1 MVLEETITV
10 FIKTEN
16 YIYFLLTCIAQIKDS
31 YLHSK
36 WNFMKSYLSASY
48 FLGVSFFLK
57 KKKKGTSLVK

>member
-48 FLGVSFFLK
+48 FLGVSFF
-57 KKKKGTSLVK
+57 

>member
-48 FLGVSFFLK
+48 FLGVFFFKGNLF
-57 KKKKGTSLVK
+57 KGTSLVK